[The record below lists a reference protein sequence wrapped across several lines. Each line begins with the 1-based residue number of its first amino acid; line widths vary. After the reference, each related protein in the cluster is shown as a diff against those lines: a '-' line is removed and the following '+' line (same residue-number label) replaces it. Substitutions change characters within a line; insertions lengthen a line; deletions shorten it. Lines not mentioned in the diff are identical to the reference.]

1 MLTLHLK
8 KITLKFIAISDT
20 HGCHRQLALPKGDV
34 LLHAGDVCNQ
44 GDKNHIE
51 DFLEWIK
58 DLDFEHKILIRGN
71 HDIDLKTRNSLLNLE
86 MPKGVIQ
93 LDHSG
98 VDINGIPI
106 WGIPFPLNWKTRTW
120 ESIPNNTQ
128 ILMTHQPP
136 YSILDNPPF
145 SPSIGSKKLLK
156 KVKTIQPKVHLFGHI
171 HASYGKKEID
181 NTLFLNASAYKAS
194 KNIIINEPFIF
205 EL

>member
-8 KITLKFIAISDT
+8 KNTLKFIAISDT
-20 HGCHRQLALPKGDV
+20 HGCHRQLDLPKGDV
-34 LLHAGDVCNQ
+34 LLHAGDVCDQ
-44 GDKNHIE
+44 GNKNHIE

-58 DLDFEHKILIRGN
+58 DLDFEYKILIRGN
-71 HDIDLKTRNSLLNLE
+71 HDIDLNNRISLLDFE
-86 MPKGVIQ
+86 MPKGVLQ

-98 VDINGIPI
+98 VEINNIPI

-120 ESIPNNTQ
+120 ETIPNNTQ

-145 SPSIGSKKLLK
+145 APSIGSKKLLK
-156 KVKTIQPKVHLFGHI
+156 KVKSVQPKVHLFGHI
-171 HASYGKKEID
+171 HASYGKKEVD
-181 NTLFLNASAYKAS
+181 NILFLNASAYKAS
-194 KNIIINEPFIF
+194 KKKIINEPFVF

>member
-8 KITLKFIAISDT
+8 KNILKFIAISDT
-20 HGCHRQLALPKGDV
+20 HGCHRQLTLPKGDV

-71 HDIDLKTRNSLLNLE
+71 HDIDLKTKTSLLDLE

-98 VDINGIPI
+98 VEINDIPI
-106 WGIPFPLNWKTRTW
+106 WGIPFPLNWRSRTW
-120 ESIPNNTQ
+120 NTIPNNTQ

-136 YSILDNPPF
+136 YSILDNPPY
-145 SPSIGSKKLLK
+145 SPSIGNKKLLE

-171 HASYGKKEID
+171 HASYGKKETE

-194 KNIIINEPFIF
+194 KNKIINEPFVF